1 MLKAMTTPMPA
12 VNPLRS
18 DGLEAQARE
27 KEYFHLL
34 RILPL
39 PMGHDPTWG
48 MTLMTRSEPMN
59 AHS

>member
-1 MLKAMTTPMPA
+1 MLNAMTTPMPA
-12 VNPLRS
+12 ANPLRS

-39 PMGHDPTWG
+39 RMSHGPTWEE
-48 MTLMTRSEPMN
+48 TLMTRSEPVN